1 MTADSERTLAMGTAA
16 RRGLNPA
23 VMLFFLSPMVAEL
36 LTGSAPPVE
45 FFQPVLFLVLCALYG
60 SGAVLVREL
69 VVRWRKG
76 WPSILVLGMAY
87 GIVEEG
93 LMVKSFFDPS
103 WPDLGVMSVVGR
115 WGGVNVLWSAALTL
129 FHAVWSISIPI
140 LIVEALFPER
150 AGRPWVRNR
159 TLGWLT
165 ALLAADVGFG
175 FLLLTPYRPPALPYL
190 LACVAVAALMACARR
205 LPATWSKPREP
216 GPNPAGR
223 RALSAWATGLIATLG
238 FFYLI
243 WVLPSTG
250 VPALLNMPLIG
261 ALAAL
266 ALVVFRRLFAN
277 ARWGIERAV
286 AASAGALT
294 FFILLAPLQQLDT
307 TRVDNTAGMALVGL
321 AGVAFLA
328 WVWKRV
334 TRERSGAP
342 GSSSSS

>member
-1 MTADSERTLAMGTAA
+1 MTADSRRTEVAA
-16 RRGLNPA
+16 RRGVNPA
-23 VMLFFLSPMVAEL
+23 AMLFFLSPMVAEL
-36 LTGSAPPVE
+36 LTGSAPPAE

-93 LMVKSFFDPS
+93 LMVKSFFDPN

-115 WGGVNVLWSAALTL
+115 WAGINVLWSVALTL

-150 AGRPWVRNR
+150 AGVPWIRDR
-159 TLGWLT
+159 TLRWMA
-165 ALLAADVGFG
+165 ALMAADVGLG
-175 FLLLTPYRPPALPYL
+175 FLLLTPFRPPALAYL
-190 LACVAVAALMACARR
+190 LACAAVVALLACARR
-205 LPATWSKPREP
+205 MPVIWSRPREL
-216 GPNPAGR
+216 GTNHEGR
-223 RALSAWATGLIATLG
+223 RALRAWATGLIATLG

-250 VPALLNMPLIG
+250 VPALLNLALIV

-266 ALVVFRRLFAN
+266 SLAAFRRVFASG
-277 ARWGIERAV
+277 RWGVERAL
-286 AASAGALT
+286 AATAGALT
-294 FFILLAPLQQLDT
+294 FFIVLAPLQQLDT
-307 TRVDNTAGMALVGL
+307 TRPDNTAGMALVGL
-321 AGVAFLA
+321 AGAFFLA
-328 WVWKRV
+328 WVWRRV
-334 TRERSGAP
+334 TRERSSAAGPA
-342 GSSSSS
+342 SS

>member
-1 MTADSERTLAMGTAA
+1 MGSTA

-36 LTGSAPPVE
+36 LTGSAPPAE
-45 FFQPVLFLVLCALYG
+45 FFNPLLFLVLCALYG

-69 VVRWRKG
+69 VVRWNKG

-115 WGGVNVLWSAALTL
+115 WAGVNVLWSVALTL

-140 LIVEALFPER
+140 LIVESLYPER
-150 AGRPWVRNR
+150 AVVPWVRNR

-165 ALLAADVGFG
+165 ALLAVDVAFG

-190 LACVAVAALMACARR
+190 LACAGVAALTACARR
-205 LPATWSKPREP
+205 LPAGWGRQPPPEVEP
-216 GPNPAGR
+216 GKR
-223 RALSAWATGLIATLG
+223 RAMGAWTAGFAGTLA
-238 FFYLI
+238 FFFLI

-250 VPALLNMPLIG
+250 VPALLNLALIG
-261 ALAAL
+261 ALGAL
-266 ALVVFRRLFAN
+266 ALAAFQRVFAS

-286 AASAGALT
+286 AACAGALM
-294 FFILLAPLQQLDT
+294 FFIVLAPLQQFDT
-307 TRVDNTAGMALVGL
+307 TRPDDTAGMALVGL
-321 AGVAFLA
+321 AGAAFLA

-334 TRERSGAP
+334 TRVRSVAALGAE
-342 GSSSSS
+342 GTSSTT